1 MKTKILIGI
10 TSILFFLIG
19 FNSYQSFLNFFLGL
33 IPELE
38 IQYRT
43 LYAQLSQ
50 SFFFGL
56 ALSVI
61 PILSLILWI
70 KFKIQHKGLK
80 IFIILLF
87 LVSSIIASVSRTL
100 FLKWIY
106 QRAFNAMP
114 QPKPL
119 LYEAEDLSYNL
130 YIFVSEIII
139 FILLYFILKNQ
150 KQEHKKINDQYPPL

>member
-19 FNSYQSFLNFFLGL
+19 FNNYQSFLNFFLGL

-50 SFFFGL
+50 TFFFGL
-56 ALSVI
+56 VLSVI

-70 KFKIQHKGLK
+70 KFKIQHNGLK

-87 LVSSIIASVSRTL
+87 LVSSIIASISRTL

-106 QRAFNAMP
+106 QGAYNAMSH
-114 QPKPL
+114 PKPL
-119 LYEAEDLSYNL
+119 LYEGEDLNYNL

-139 FILLYFILKNQ
+139 FILLYFILKKPKIREQ
-150 KQEHKKINDQYPPL
+150 KIND